1 VAVHDRLDAVGL
13 GPLLADL
20 AQRSVRPAEVDA
32 ELELVWW
39 TSLLEHVA
47 ATDPAYGGHDGAAL
61 RSAALQFAEGDRKHV
76 RAQAGRVRRA
86 AATRLGAALAA
97 HPDQAAV
104 LQAHVARPTGHRPL
118 RELVC
123 SCPDVLAAAVP
134 IWALS
139 PLAVPQVLP
148 PGLHFD
154 VVVIAE
160 ASAVSVAAALPAISR
175 ARQVVVVGDPAGL
188 PPRAFLTS
196 AQPDSPA
203 SRPVAGSASDHVPG
217 MVSVLDA
224 LLALLPVA
232 RLRRNYRCRDERL
245 MAFAAE
251 HIYGGELDTLPGPD
265 GGDAPGGDDGPGS
278 DDAPHGDG
286 ALRLEQVD
294 GTGPVVAGVDAVE
307 STDAEVFRVVD
318 LVLDHARRRPG
329 ESLGVVTLTA
339 RHAAR
344 IDEAL
349 HRAAAEDPGLA
360 RFFADN
366 RTEPFAVKDV
376 ERAQGDTRDAV
387 VLSIGYGR
395 TPHGRVLHAFGPLSA
410 PDGERRLAVATTR
423 ARRRLTVVS
432 SFGADDLDPARL
444 ETAGARLL
452 RELLAYAAAGGSPAL
467 VCRRRRPT
475 ETRCSTTWPPG

>member
-1 VAVHDRLDAVGL
+1 
-13 GPLLADL
+13 
-20 AQRSVRPAEVDA
+20 
-32 ELELVWW
+32 
-39 TSLLEHVA
+39 
-47 ATDPAYGGHDGAAL
+47 
-61 RSAALQFAEGDRKHV
+61 
-76 RAQAGRVRRA
+76 
-86 AATRLGAALAA
+86 
-97 HPDQAAV
+97 
-104 LQAHVARPTGHRPL
+104 
-118 RELVC
+118 
-123 SCPDVLAAAVP
+123 
-134 IWALS
+134 
-139 PLAVPQVLP
+139 
-148 PGLHFD
+148 
-154 VVVIAE
+154 
-160 ASAVSVAAALPAISR
+160 
-175 ARQVVVVGDPAGL
+175 
-188 PPRAFLTS
+188 
-196 AQPDSPA
+196 
-203 SRPVAGSASDHVPG
+203 
-217 MVSVLDA
+217 
-224 LLALLPVA
+224 VA

-251 HIYGGELDTLPGPD
+251 HIYGGELETLPGPD
-265 GGDAPGGDDGPGS
+265 GGDAPGGDDVLS
-278 DDAPHGDG
+278 
-286 ALRLEQVD
+286 LEQVD

-366 RTEPFAVKDV
+366 RAEPFAVKDV

-410 PDGERRLAVATTR
+410 PGGERRLAVATTR

-452 RELLAYAAAGGSPAL
+452 RELLAYAAAGGSPGAGVSPPPSYRDPL
-467 VCRRRRPT
+467 LDDLAARLEADGLTVRRRYGISGSLDLAVGDESGRLLVAVESDGPAYAAMSSTRERDRLRVEHLQRLGWSHLRLWSTDIFRDPAREVARVKAAVRAAAGPVRAVPLEQTRDDTDVGWGESAAPHDRERWLLDERPPH
-475 ETRCSTTWPPG
+475 WG